1 MFASSYHF
9 IDFRELDTRRPL
21 QVANVPWPILI
32 VIHSIKHRFQLFLT
46 FAFKHL
52 QPAFFESL
60 EVDLERSVD
69 HVVIFFGVDIIIS
82 KSFVQSAD
90 FCQASGHP
98 LQQHWIPQAREL
110 DGREAIRNGI
120 LDAPH
125 GHAKDLRS
133 RVAQRLALVV
143 VASTAQRGTNSFLFI
158 DGLHGFWELAILCFR
173 SIVQDSSNIVFLQL
187 SHPWHNALAAFASTK
202 VLEESLS

>member
-1 MFASSYHF
+1 MFASSYHL

-21 QVANVPWPILI
+21 QVANVPISI
-32 VIHSIKHRFQLFLT
+32 VVHSIKHGFQLFLT

-60 EVDLERSVD
+60 EVDLERSVN

-98 LQQHWIPQAREL
+98 LQQNWIPKTREL
-110 DGREAIRNGI
+110 DGREAIRNGV
-120 LDAPH
+120 LDTPH
-125 GHAKDLRS
+125 GDTKDLS
-133 RVAQRLALVV
+133 SCVTQRLTLIV
-143 VASTAQRGTNSFLFI
+143 VASTAQRGPNSFLFI
-158 DGLHGFWELAILCFR
+158 YGLHGFWELAVLCFR
-173 SIVQDSSNIVFLQL
+173 SIVQNSSNIVFLQL
-187 SHPWHNALAAFASTK
+187 SHPWHNVLAAFASTK
-202 VLEESLS
+202 VLEESLSQ